1 VSHVVIPHTRPCEW
15 FSPVHCGLFVPFL
28 CWVPWPFPEDLAD
41 LAAFVA
47 FNNPAHDHDAEDG
60 YSDSESDPAR
70 QEVLRALWSSSCMCS
85 LFTALQGL
93 QVILQLAATYPTS
106 DLPTAIAG
114 LPEVDTST
122 TLRGVYSVCDHLPG
136 VLNRRWGPGAA
147 DAFVHAADRLFVERR
162 CVHCDVERE
171 SEK

>member
-1 VSHVVIPHTRPCEW
+1 MAR
-15 FSPVHCGLFVPFL
+15 CGLFVPFL

-47 FNNPAHDHDAEDG
+47 LNNPAHDHDAEDG
-60 YSDSESDPAR
+60 DTDSESDTDPAR
-70 QEVLRALWSSSCMCS
+70 QEVLKALWSSNCMS
-85 LFTALQGL
+85 DLFTALQGL
-93 QVILQLAATYPTS
+93 QTILQLEATYPTS

-136 VLNRRWGPGAA
+136 VLDRRWGPGAA
-147 DAFVHAADRLFVERR
+147 DAFVHAADRLYAERR
-162 CVHCDVERE
+162 CVHCDV
-171 SEK
+171 